1 MEDAD
6 VAAVRL
12 ARAGDSSA
20 FRLLVER
27 HSRPVFRLAY
37 RVTGNRQDAEDVV
50 QETFLRAW
58 RQLGRFESRSSFAT
72 WLHRITVN
80 CALDHVRLRPRHVP
94 LAYDQPGPED
104 VAAPAGPSADEVPS
118 PDRLAF
124 SAEVR
129 QRVASALGE
138 LSPAERTAFV
148 LRHFEGHSIEE
159 IGRTLGLRTS
169 ATKHSIFRAVQK
181 MRRALEPVAGWVA
194 SPD

>member
-12 ARAGDSSA
+12 ARAGDSRA

-37 RVTGNRQDAEDVV
+37 RVTGNQQDAEDVV

-58 RQLGRFESRSSFAT
+58 RQLGRFESRSSFGT

-80 CALDHVRLRPRHVP
+80 CALDHVRQRPRHVQ
-94 LAYDQPGPED
+94 LACDDSRPED
-104 VAAPAGPSADEVPS
+104 LAAPAGPSAGEAPS

-181 MRRALEPVAGWVA
+181 MRRALEPVTGWAA
-194 SPD
+194 SLD